1 MTIPD
6 AEAPRAGADGHNLFI
21 LWIIGVAALLRFYRL
36 TNQSFWFD
44 EGTTLNLTDSVD
56 LVENARRLF
65 RLSTGGER
73 FQPLYNLIV
82 PYWRDA
88 FGDGEFSL
96 RSFSALAG
104 IGAVALVVLT
114 AYRVFGPAH
123 AAWTGILAASSS
135 FAVYYSQEARP
146 YALLLFL
153 SSAQVFCLAPV
164 LTGWRPEKPSSWW
177 RRAHVAVVAI
187 GAFGSIFFCLF
198 STALAVSH
206 LVIFRTPKQ
215 WLRWWLPAAI
225 AALPAI
231 VFYFGGGQAIDPA
244 NKVAVTRW
252 GYPVIES
259 ALFVIYGVL
268 VGTTYGPSLLELHSD
283 QRWAAVRHHGLE
295 ILILALVLLSM
306 AVVLARILWRGETG
320 SPQAERAGMLLVAA
334 AVGLGLATVVAAVTG
349 VTWLPRHS
357 SFLWIP
363 ATLLI
368 PLVTGA
374 RRGGT
379 VWLGV
384 ALIVLFIGL
393 NCYSLYK
400 YYFLHEYSKDDY
412 RSVASYVMAQENQ
425 QTPSILVY
433 GYIRLLRHYGD
444 TRTLDGTLFSPPQ
457 LMEKIAEGER
467 GALVIMSH
475 EEFWLLRY
483 GASLPALLS
492 PTLACELAAEFQSFK
507 VYRVS
512 RKGKGTGADQSKNRP
527 VAYMT
532 LVSSM
537 AAPPTQ
543 GHRIKIGGL
552 GRMANSAFGGKL
564 NLCGISSHLFTRFV
578 VALVVGNKYNVY
590 VR

>member
-6 AEAPRAGADGHNLFI
+6 VEAPRAGAEGHNLFI
-21 LWIIGVAALLRFYRL
+21 LCTIGVAALLRFYRL

-225 AALPAI
+225 AVLPAF

-244 NKVAVTRW
+244 NKVMVTRW

-283 QRWAAVRHHGLE
+283 HRWAAVRHHGLE
-295 ILILALVLLSM
+295 LLILALVLLSM
-306 AVVLARILWRGETG
+306 AVVLARILWRGETA
-320 SPQAERAGMLLVAA
+320 SPQAERASMLLLVTA
-334 AVGLGLATVVAAVTG
+334 AVGLGLAAVLAAVTG

-357 SFLWIP
+357 YFLWIP
-363 ATLLI
+363 VTLLI

-374 RRGGT
+374 RRQGPG
-379 VWLGV
+379 WPAV

-393 NCYSLYK
+393 NLYSLCK
-400 YYFLHEYSKDDY
+400 YYFLYDYSKDDN
-412 RSVASYVMAQENQ
+412 RSVARYVMAQENR

-444 TRTLDGTLFSPPQ
+444 TRTLDGTSFSPPQ

-467 GALVIMSH
+467 GALVIVSH

-492 PTLACELAAEFQSFK
+492 PTLACELAAEFQNFK

-512 RKGKGTGADQSKNRP
+512 RKGTGTDQSKNWP
-527 VAYMT
+527 VT
-532 LVSSM
+532 SLGIRRKIWRLLSSR
-537 AAPPTQ
+537 Q
-543 GHRIKIGGL
+543 V
-552 GRMANSAFGGKL
+552 
-564 NLCGISSHLFTRFV
+564 FV
-578 VALVVGNKYNVY
+578 VTHCHTEG
-590 VR
+590 

>member
-6 AEAPRAGADGHNLFI
+6 VEAPRAGAEGHNLFI
-21 LWIIGVAALLRFYRL
+21 LCIIGVAALLRFYRL

-164 LTGWRPEKPSSWW
+164 LAGWRPEKPSSWW

-206 LVIFRTPKQ
+206 LVTFRTPKQ

-225 AALPAI
+225 AVLPAF

-244 NKVAVTRW
+244 NKVMVTRW

-283 QRWAAVRHHGLE
+283 HRWAAVRHHGLE
-295 ILILALVLLSM
+295 LLILALVLLSM

-320 SPQAERAGMLLVAA
+320 SPQAERASMLLLVTA
-334 AVGLGLATVVAAVTG
+334 AVGLGLAAVLAAVTG

-357 SFLWIP
+357 YFLWIP
-363 ATLLI
+363 VTLLI

-374 RRGGT
+374 RRQGPG
-379 VWLGV
+379 WPAV

-393 NCYSLYK
+393 NLYSLCK
-400 YYFLHEYSKDDY
+400 YYFLYDYSKDDN
-412 RSVASYVMAQENQ
+412 RSVARYVMAQENR

-444 TRTLDGTLFSPPQ
+444 TRTLDGTSFSPPQ

-467 GALVIMSH
+467 GALVIVSH

-492 PTLACELAAEFQSFK
+492 PTLACELAAEFQNFK

-512 RKGKGTGADQSKNRP
+512 RKGTGTDQSKNWP
-527 VAYMT
+527 VT
-532 LVSSM
+532 SLGIRRKIWRLLSSR
-537 AAPPTQ
+537 Q
-543 GHRIKIGGL
+543 V
-552 GRMANSAFGGKL
+552 
-564 NLCGISSHLFTRFV
+564 FV
-578 VALVVGNKYNVY
+578 VTHCHTEG
-590 VR
+590 

>member
-1 MTIPD
+1 MTTPD
-6 AEAPRAGADGHNLFI
+6 VEAPRGGAEGRNLFI
-21 LWIIGVAALLRFYRL
+21 LCIIGVAALLRFYRL

-44 EGTTLNLTDSVD
+44 EGTTLSLTDSVD

-65 RLSTGGER
+65 DLKGGGER

-82 PYWRDA
+82 PYWRHA
-88 FGDGEFSL
+88 FGDNEFAL

-104 IGAVALVVLT
+104 TGAVALVVLT

-123 AAWTGILAASSS
+123 AAWTGILAESSS
-135 FAVYYSQEARP
+135 FGVYYSQEARP

-153 SSAQVFCLAPV
+153 SSAQVFCLTPV
-164 LTGWRPEKPSSWW
+164 LAGWGPQKPSSSW

-206 LVIFRTPKQ
+206 LVTFRTPKQ

-225 AALPAI
+225 AALPAM

-268 VGTTYGPSLLELHSD
+268 VGTTYGPPLLELHSD
-283 QRWAAVRHHGLE
+283 HRWAAVRHHGLE
-295 ILILALVLLSM
+295 LLILALVLLSM
-306 AVVLARILWRGETG
+306 AVVLARILWKGETG
-320 SPQAERAGMLLVAA
+320 SPQAERASMLLLVTT
-334 AVGLGLATVVAAVTG
+334 AVGLGLGTVLAGVSG

-357 SFLWIP
+357 YFLWIS

-374 RRGGT
+374 RRQGPRWPAT
-379 VWLGV
+379 
-384 ALIVLFIGL
+384 ALLVLFIGL
-393 NCYSLYK
+393 NLYSLCK
-400 YYFLHEYSKDDY
+400 YYFQYEYSKDDY
-412 RSVASYVMAQENQ
+412 RSVARYVMAQENR
-425 QTPSILVY
+425 QTPTILVY

-444 TRTLDGTLFSPPQ
+444 TRTLDGNSFSPPQ
-457 LMEKIAEGER
+457 LIEKIAEGER
-467 GALVIMSH
+467 GALVILSH

-492 PTLACELAAEFQSFK
+492 PTFACEPAEEFQNFK

-512 RKGKGTGADQSKNRP
+512 RKGTETDHSQNRP
-527 VAYMT
+527 VTSLGT
-532 LVSSM
+532 LESIDVERPGPSPF
-537 AAPPTQ
+537 AP
-543 GHRIKIGGL
+543 
-552 GRMANSAFGGKL
+552 
-564 NLCGISSHLFTRFV
+564 
-578 VALVVGNKYNVY
+578 
-590 VR
+590 